1 MDIGEGMQLQI
12 AVTFLH
18 YVVTKSFFI
27 VKLIWSVHFFFYICA
42 II

>member
-18 YVVTKSFFI
+18 YVVTKSFLTWI
-27 VKLIWSVHFFFYICA
+27 MTKS
-42 II
+42 